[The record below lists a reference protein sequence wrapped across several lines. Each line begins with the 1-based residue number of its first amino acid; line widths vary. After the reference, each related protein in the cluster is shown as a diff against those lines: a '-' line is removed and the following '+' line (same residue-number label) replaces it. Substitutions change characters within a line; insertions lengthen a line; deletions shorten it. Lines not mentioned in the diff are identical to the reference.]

1 MLLCELPAHLAER
14 LTGGSR
20 VEPRLA
26 MAARL
31 RLTGERATD
40 LRLRLLR
47 NQAREERALA
57 SERDGLEREMQALL
71 RDMETSCHICLAS
84 AR

>member
-1 MLLCELPAHLAER
+1 
-14 LTGGSR
+14 
-20 VEPRLA
+20 